1 MQIAINV
8 NDASIANKIL
18 DFLSNF
24 KKDVDITT
32 FKDDETFIKNRES
45 LQKIYS
51 DVASKSKNLEK
62 IDDNFWNEMDNVI
75 KNA

>member
-32 FKDDETFIKNRES
+32 FRDDETFIKNRES

>member
-51 DVASKSKNLEK
+51 DAASKSKNLEK